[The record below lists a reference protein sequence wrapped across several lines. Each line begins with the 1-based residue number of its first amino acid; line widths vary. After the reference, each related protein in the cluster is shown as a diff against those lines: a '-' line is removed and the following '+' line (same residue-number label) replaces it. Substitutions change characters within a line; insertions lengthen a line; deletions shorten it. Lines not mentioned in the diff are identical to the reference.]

1 MSRDLQT
8 FNDLGEIGILF
19 QYLWIDQTHYIE
31 FNNGITT
38 LQIRMKDNL
47 FIVVKNFSY
56 PEIEEQSYMDMLYPE
71 NLIGIIDYLKHQE
84 SLGFQNQWEKI
95 KAVVSNSISL
105 SKLK

>member
-1 MSRDLQT
+1 MSRGLQT
-8 FNDLGEIGILF
+8 FNDLSEIGILF
-19 QYLWIDQTHYIE
+19 QYLWMDQTHYIE

-47 FIVVKNFSY
+47 FIVVKNLSY

-71 NLIGIIDYLKHQE
+71 NLIGIIDYLKYQQ
-84 SLGFQNQWEKI
+84 SPGFQNQWEKI
-95 KAVVSNSISL
+95 KVVVSDCISL